1 MKKII
6 KLFFLVCVFFVF
18 PYAMHAKISLPAF
31 ISEGMVLQQ
40 LTSASLWGKAFPG
53 KTITV
58 RASWNNMNYSTK
70 ADSEGRWRIQLKTP
84 QAGGPYFIAFSEGN
98 DSFTLHDVWVGE
110 VWLCSGQSNM
120 EMPMKGFKNQPV
132 EGSNM
137 DILKSKNS
145 QLRLFTVKRHSTL
158 AAQEDVEG
166 EWQTANP
173 VSVSEFSATAYYFG
187 RLLQEIL
194 KVPVGLI
201 CSSWGG
207 SPIESW
213 MDRGMLQPFPGIK
226 LPQTEEDIKEKNR
239 TPTTL
244 FNGMIAPLVGFA
256 IKGVIWY
263 QGESNYDRYTSYA
276 DLLLAM
282 VNGWRTKWN
291 KGVFP
296 FYYCQIAPYDYRLI
310 TPHGEE
316 VFNSAYLREAQL
328 KAESRI
334 ENSGMAVLL
343 DAGLEKGIHPPK
355 KQIAGERLALLAFA
369 KTYRINGIVSDSP
382 VYKDMTIKGDTA
394 ILSFDRAEMWLT
406 APKGDL
412 KNFKMAGL
420 DKKFYP
426 ADAWINRSKV
436 YVRSEAVKHPVAV
449 RYAFENYVEGDL
461 YGTEGLPVSSFRT
474 DDW

>member
-1 MKKII
+1 MA
-6 KLFFLVCVFFVF
+6 LF
-18 PYAMHAKISLPAF
+18 
-31 ISEGMVLQQ
+31 
-40 LTSASLWGKAFPG
+40 
-53 KTITV
+53 
-58 RASWNNMNYSTK
+58 
-70 ADSEGRWRIQLKTP
+70 
-84 QAGGPYFIAFSEGN
+84 
-98 DSFTLHDVWVGE
+98 
-110 VWLCSGQSNM
+110 GQSNM

-137 DILKSKNS
+137 DILKSTNS
-145 QLRLFTVKRHSTL
+145 QLRLFTVKRHSAL
-158 AAQEDVEG
+158 AAQDDVEG
-166 EWQTANP
+166 EWQTADP

-213 MDRGMLQPFPGIK
+213 MDRGMLQPFPGIE

-291 KGVFP
+291 RGVFP

-316 VFNSAYLREAQL
+316 VINSAYLREAQL

-369 KTYRINGIVSDSP
+369 KTYRINGIVADSP

-436 YVRSEAVKHPVAV
+436 YVRSDAVKHPVSV

>member
-137 DILKSKNS
+137 DILKSTNS

-291 KGVFP
+291 QGAFP

-436 YVRSEAVKHPVAV
+436 YVRSKAVKHPVAV

>member
-1 MKKII
+1 M
-6 KLFFLVCVFFVF
+6 VCVFFVF